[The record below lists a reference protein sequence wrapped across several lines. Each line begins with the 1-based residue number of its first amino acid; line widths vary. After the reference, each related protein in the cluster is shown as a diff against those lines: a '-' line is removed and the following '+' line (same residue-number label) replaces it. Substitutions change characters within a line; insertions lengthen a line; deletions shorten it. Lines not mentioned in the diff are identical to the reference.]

1 MGVVGRRHHVR
12 VQEAPALYDA
22 VGSERKINRTMEFL
36 VKEMNMAPRS
46 IAGCP
51 VVLFFSLDK
60 RIIPRCS
67 VVKMLAS
74 KGMVKEDWS
83 LTSLLVPVEKVF
95 LEKLVIKYEE
105 ELPELMEDT
114 PPNSELLFF
123 FSSHIIC

>member
-1 MGVVGRRHHVR
+1 MR